1 MTKNRCIE
9 LLKKMKHMF
18 TETCA
23 KIDENTALDMAVE
36 AIEEIQQYRAI
47 TGITADDLRALEKDE
62 IQTIGDVLNVFSEWY
77 KYKAIGTTEEFKAL
91 KELTVTQ
98 SDIDA
103 FKAYIDD
110 CMDDVAFGNT
120 DWNHSLALALK
131 CMELHKA

>member
-1 MTKNRCIE
+1 MTENEAIKQIKEHLTIAGCEDLMCDVEALEMAIKA
-9 LLKKMKHMF
+9 LKKVQDF
-18 TETCA
+18 E
-23 KIDENTALDMAVE
+23 
-36 AIEEIQQYRAI
+36 
-47 TGITADDLRALEKDE
+47 
-62 IQTIGDVLNVFSEWY
+62 S
-77 KYKAIGTTEEFKAL
+77 IGTIDEFKAL

-110 CMDDVAFGNT
+110 CMDDVAFENT

>member
-1 MTKNRCIE
+1 
-9 LLKKMKHMF
+9 MF